1 MNLLSL
7 SGRVI
12 VAAVI
17 LHAAVPA
24 QAQASE
30 ERTIHFGTTVQPGH
44 PISQGA
50 LKFGEIVAMK
60 SAGKFKSKEYGAS
73 ALGNEAQQISAM
85 QGGVQEMMTPA
96 STALVGLVK
105 EFGLLDFPFTIANER
120 QADALLDGPLGKA
133 LLARLQ
139 EKGLVGLA
147 FWENG
152 FRQMTNNRR
161 PILHAD
167 DVKGLKIRVQ
177 GNPVYIETFKAI
189 GTNPVPMAFAELY
202 GALESR
208 AVDAQENPFANI
220 IASKLYEV
228 QKYASVTNHAYSTV
242 VVLVSRKFWDKL
254 TPSEQTILRD
264 AAIEAGQFERKASRE
279 FAQKARAELEQKGM
293 KINDVPGAE
302 LAKMRD
308 AVKPTLDR
316 LSEQYDP
323 AILKL
328 YGEELQRLK
337 ALR

>member
-1 MNLLSL
+1 MKPGLIRSL
-7 SGRVI
+7 AAAFVVTHSLIAMAQQPSARVI
-12 VAAVI
+12 
-17 LHAAVPA
+17 
-24 QAQASE
+24 
-30 ERTIHFGTTVQPGH
+30 RFGTTVQPGH

-50 LKFGEIVAMK
+50 LKFGELVAAK
-60 SAGKFKSKEYGAS
+60 TGGKLTAKEYGAS
-73 ALGNEAQQISAM
+73 VLGNEAQQISAM

-96 STALVGLVK
+96 STALTGLIK
-105 EFGLLDFPFTIANER
+105 DFGLLDFPFTIANER

-133 LLARLQ
+133 LLAKLP

-161 PILHAD
+161 PIERAD

-220 IASKLYEV
+220 LASKLYEV
-228 QKYASVTNHAYSTV
+228 QKYASTTNHAYSTV
-242 VVLVSRKFWDKL
+242 VVLVGKKFWDRL
-254 TPSEQTILRD
+254 STAEQTALRE
-264 AAIEAGQFERKASRE
+264 AAVEAGRFERTASRDY
-279 FAQKARAELEQKGM
+279 ARKARITLEQQGM
-293 KINDVPGAE
+293 KINDVPAAE

-308 AVKPTLDR
+308 AVKPTLDG
-316 LSEQYDP
+316 LAAQYDP
-323 AILKL
+323 AIVKL
-328 YGEELQRLK
+328 YNDELKKVQ

>member
-1 MNLLSL
+1 MKLV
-7 SGRVI
+7 SGRAII
-12 VAAVI
+12 VAVI
-17 LHAAVPA
+17 LLHAAITPA
-24 QAQASE
+24 SAQVAE
-30 ERTIHFGTTVQPGH
+30 ERTIRFGTTVQPGH

-50 LKFGEIVAMK
+50 LKFGEIVATK
-60 SAGKFKSKEYGAS
+60 SANKLKSKEYAAS
-73 ALGNEAQQISAM
+73 VLGNEAQQISAM

-133 LLARLQ
+133 LLAKLQ

-161 PILHAD
+161 PIMQAD

-177 GNPVYIETFKAI
+177 GNPVYIETFKTI

-228 QKYASVTNHAYSTV
+228 QKYASITNHAYSTV
-242 VVLVSRKFWDKL
+242 VVLVSQKFWSKL

-264 AAIEAGQFERKASRE
+264 AAVEAGQFERKASRE

-293 KINDVPGAE
+293 KINEVPAAE
-302 LAKMRD
+302 LAKLRD

-316 LSEQYDP
+316 LSEQYEP
-323 AILKL
+323 SILKL
-328 YGEELQRLK
+328 YGEELNRVK
-337 ALR
+337 TLR